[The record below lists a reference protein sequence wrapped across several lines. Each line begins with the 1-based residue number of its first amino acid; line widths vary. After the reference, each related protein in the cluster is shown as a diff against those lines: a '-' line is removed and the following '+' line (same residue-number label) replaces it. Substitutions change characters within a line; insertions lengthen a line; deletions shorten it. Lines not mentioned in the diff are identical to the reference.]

1 MTAAQQFHPHYTVDD
16 YQGWEGDWELWNGM
30 AVSMSPS
37 PFGKHQ
43 MVLVNLVAELRTAL
57 RAIDCNATVLCEI
70 DWIIS
75 RDTVVRPD
83 ALVVCGSVPEGHVE
97 TIPKLVA
104 EIFSPSTAERDRTH
118 KRDLY
123 YNAGGGDLFDSR
135 PTEKHCGN
143 LPSNRRGTP
152 GNRSLQHLYI
162 ETLPRLQNPTRSTQF
177 LHALRRS
184 AKEDFPALTR
194 RASEDRA
201 TELLACASGW
211 SILIYRTP
219 KSSRYGN

>member
-1 MTAAQQFHPHYTVDD
+1 MTAAQQFRPHYTVND
-16 YQGWEGDWELWNGM
+16 YQGWEGDWELWNGI

-37 PFGKHQ
+37 PFGNHQ

-97 TIPKLVA
+97 TIPTLVA
-104 EIFSPSTAERDRTH
+104 EILSPSTAERDRTH

-123 YNAGGGDLFDSR
+123 DNAGVETYLILDPQKNTVETYLRTDAGLQATAASKTFTLKLCQDCKIQLDPDSFF
-135 PTEKHCGN
+135 
-143 LPSNRRGTP
+143 
-152 GNRSLQHLYI
+152 
-162 ETLPRLQNPTRSTQF
+162 TR
-177 LHALRRS
+177 
-184 AKEDFPALTR
+184 
-194 RASEDRA
+194 
-201 TELLACASGW
+201 
-211 SILIYRTP
+211 
-219 KSSRYGN
+219 